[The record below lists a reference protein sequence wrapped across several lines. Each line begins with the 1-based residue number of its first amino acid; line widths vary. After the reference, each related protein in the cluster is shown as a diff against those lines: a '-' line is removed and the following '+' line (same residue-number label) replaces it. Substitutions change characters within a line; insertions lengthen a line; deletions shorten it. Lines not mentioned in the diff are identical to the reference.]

1 MKRNKLTI
9 IAGAILS
16 LALLTSIT
24 YLGCGGKSSSGSSAD
39 TTAKLTIKGT
49 LTGGTHAQLKHLN
62 RLDRFLA
69 DLFTPRLYALTAA
82 DVAKVIG
89 FNQRG
94 NYFVTTVDSNDN
106 FAIQVDKGFPT
117 ALIFIDASDNY
128 LGYLTL
134 SNGIDSLPL
143 AKLADTVTMT
153 ELATIDLQILS
164 SSGVIVTPEHNPIGS
179 ELPLSSEEQTA
190 IAQGDDFFAAIIKN
204 TDVDSNGTIDLLQG
218 KFYRP
223 FIMYFVTGGDFV
235 GLTPAVVTPA
245 NITGFRF
252 NASINEQGVTIFPG
266 TVTFTGPSGSG
277 LTGQV
282 NDAAPLL
289 NTYNALYGSPYI
301 DSPTIPPAG
310 AYTVTYNAVPLVFN
324 IPAQSAAFSNIVLA
338 VPTVTLNGSNA
349 IEKIDWVYKLGNGA
363 ATAIDPRTLIEA
375 IQIQINGSGTQ
386 YDPTYPQG
394 PSRLYS
400 SANFAP
406 ATLSGTLPLTSSSG
420 AAWSIPWD
428 NVSNISMVYNDIFG
442 NHYVVD
448 WRTPAGPE

>member
-1 MKRNKLTI
+1 MKLNKLAI
-9 IAGAILS
+9 SAGAILS
-16 LALLTSIT
+16 LALLISLI
-24 YLGCGGKSSSGSSAD
+24 YIGCGGKSSSSGSSAN

-49 LTGGTHAQLKHLN
+49 LTGGTHARLKHLN
-62 RLDRFLA
+62 WLDRFLA

-106 FAIQVDKGFPT
+106 FAIQVDKGYPT

-153 ELATIDLQILS
+153 ELATIDLNILS
-164 SSGVIVTPEHNPIGS
+164 STGVIVEPSHNPIGS

-190 IAQGDDFFAAIIKN
+190 IAQGDDFFAAVIKN
-204 TDVDSNGTIDLLQG
+204 TDVDNNGTIDLLQN

-235 GLTPAVVTPA
+235 GLTPSVVTPA

-252 NASINEQGVTIFPG
+252 NAHIYEQGVSIFPP
-266 TVTFTGPSGSG
+266 TVTFTGPGGSG
-277 LTGQV
+277 LTGET
-282 NDAAPLL
+282 NDAAPQTQT
-289 NTYNALYGSPYI
+289 NQALYGSPYV
-301 DSPTIPPAG
+301 SAPVIPPAG

-349 IEKIDWVYKLGNGA
+349 IEKLDWVYKLGNGD
-363 ATAIDPRTLIEA
+363 ATAIDPRTLIEYIE
-375 IQIQINGSGTQ
+375 IQVNGTGTQ
-386 YDPTYPQG
+386 YDPTYSQG
-394 PSRLYS
+394 ASRLYN
-400 SANFAP
+400 SANFP
-406 ATLSGTLPLTSSSG
+406 PTTLTHTLPLTSSSG
-420 AAWSIPWD
+420 AAWSIPWA
-428 NVSNISMVYNDIFG
+428 NVNRISMVYNDIFG

-448 WRTPAGPE
+448 WDKP